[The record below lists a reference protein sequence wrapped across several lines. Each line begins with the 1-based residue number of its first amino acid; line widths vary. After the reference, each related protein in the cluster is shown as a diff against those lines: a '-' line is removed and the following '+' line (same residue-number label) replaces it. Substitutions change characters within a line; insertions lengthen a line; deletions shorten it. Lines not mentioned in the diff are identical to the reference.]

1 MRSIFRKLRQG
12 IAKNQTFVTYLKY
25 AFGEIVLVVLGILI
39 ALQIN
44 NWNEDRKQQ
53 IIIDNYYSKII
64 AEVESVNKLIEYN
77 AEYTET
83 ANNDLMFCIKYME
96 QHRTDST
103 NVFINKIKKL
113 TDCDSQ
119 TLYFPVINEFISK
132 GFISAVNNTKIKDYI
147 DKFIYVQDQA
157 KISDL
162 ERTAFCVNQL
172 QPFIQKNINYS
183 DIMVS
188 GGGNKTFNLPK
199 IITVS
204 GPKTD
209 FNNLMS
215 NIELWNL
222 IYRKVEIERNTIVV
236 NKSFIGVLSELSKE
250 IKKELDKN

>member
-12 IAKNQTFVTYLKY
+12 ISGNKTFATYLKY
-25 AFGEIVLVVLGILI
+25 ALGEIVLVVLGILI

-44 NWNEDRKQQ
+44 NWNENRKQQ

-64 AEVESVNKLIEYN
+64 AEVASVNKLIESN
-77 AEYTET
+77 TSYTEIT
-83 ANNDLMFCIKYME
+83 NNDLMFCIKYME

-103 NVFINKIKKL
+103 AVFVNKIKTL
-113 TDCDSQ
+113 TYCDAQ

-132 GFISAVNNTKIKDYI
+132 GFISDVNNTKIKDYI
-147 DKFIYVQDQA
+147 DRFIYVQDQA

-188 GGGNKTFNLPK
+188 GGTNKTFNLPK
-199 IITVS
+199 ITTVS

-209 FNNLMS
+209 FNKLMS

-236 NKSFIGVLSELSKE
+236 NKSFIRVLSDLSKE
-250 IKKELDKN
+250 VKKELDRN